1 VQEIVQNA
9 LDRAAALLQRHAVEV
24 RLDSNLPPLLVDA
37 ASIGGVV
44 FELLENA
51 AKYSPAG
58 SAIHVIARAA
68 GADQAQVGVEDE
80 GSGIPRH
87 LRARVFDKFFR
98 APASHEGRG
107 FGLGLAIARGIVEA
121 HGGRIW
127 VEDASGR
134 RGTAVWFT
142 VPCQT
147 AVPHADSLSAHTR
160 GG

>member
-1 VQEIVQNA
+1 M
-9 LDRAAALLQRHAVEV
+9 
-24 RLDSNLPPLLVDA
+24 DSSLPPLLVDA
-37 ASIGGVV
+37 ESIGGVV

-51 AKYSPAG
+51 AKYSPSG
-58 SAIHVIARAA
+58 SAIHVIARAVDA
-68 GADQAQVGVEDE
+68 NQAQVGVEDE

-98 APASHEGRG
+98 AAASHEGRG

-127 VEDASGR
+127 VEDASGG

-147 AVPHADSLSAHTR
+147 AVPRADSFSAHTR
-160 GG
+160 SG